1 MPEVSRSTRSC
12 ILSAC
17 GSWAWCGI
25 GFQYFTIA
33 PTRGL
38 TFGRGLGDA
47 AKADTLSMAIFEASM
62 FGWMASACFV
72 LFPAPY
78 LDPHSAVFW
87 FMIQI
92 VMIADFFTGIPAN
105 AWLIQKRRKKRCPQ

>member
-1 MPEVSRSTRSC
+1 M
-12 ILSAC
+12 
-17 GSWAWCGI
+17 
-25 GFQYFTIA
+25 
-33 PTRGL
+33 RGL

-62 FGWMASACFV
+62 FGWMASVCFV

-105 AWLIQKRRKKRCPQ
+105 AWLIRKRRKKRCPQ